1 MDTTDPLITFD
12 NDGVCNYCTYYEEYV
27 IKLGSKEDREINL
40 QNLVQQLK
48 QSGKNKQY
56 DCIIG
61 LSGGV
66 DSSYLC
72 WFAVKKLKL
81 RPLVVHVDA
90 GWNSELAVN
99 NIQNIVTKL
108 NIDLHTLVIDWN
120 EIKDLQKAYFLSGVA
135 NLDVPQDHAF
145 IASLYQE
152 ASKFKIKHILS
163 GGNMQTESVLPES
176 WGYDANDSKSLI
188 SIHKRFGST
197 NLKTYKTMSSWK
209 NLIYYPYI
217 LKMLTHRPLEWI
229 DYNKDNAKEILKNEL
244 GWRDYGGKHYESNF
258 TKFFQAY
265 YLPQKF
271 GYDKRKAHLASLVIS
286 GQMNRKDA
294 INELAEPIYNEKDFE
309 EDMNYWIK
317 KLGVSHNEFF
327 DIMNQPP
334 KFYYDYPND
343 EKRVE
348 FINSILSLVASVKRI
363 FVRKPSTS

>member
-1 MDTTDPLITFD
+1 
-12 NDGVCNYCTYYEEYV
+12 
-27 IKLGSKEDREINL
+27 
-40 QNLVQQLK
+40 
-48 QSGKNKQY
+48 
-56 DCIIG
+56 
-61 LSGGV
+61 
-66 DSSYLC
+66 
-72 WFAVKKLKL
+72 
-81 RPLVVHVDA
+81 
-90 GWNSELAVN
+90 
-99 NIQNIVTKL
+99 
-108 NIDLHTLVIDWN
+108 
-120 EIKDLQKAYFLSGVA
+120 
-135 NLDVPQDHAF
+135 
-145 IASLYQE
+145 
-152 ASKFKIKHILS
+152 
-163 GGNMQTESVLPES
+163 MQTESVLPES